1 MGSRCAFRCQVK
13 QSIFSFN
20 FLSQICHNSTSNMDS
35 QQLHLNIDFVGSS
48 GIILSAEQK
57 ATLQNS
63 LCILKNNMKFTK
75 VYFWGKVLGVKND
88 YFIVQGIGK
97 DELGEKKT
105 LYSNDCISWGL
116 LPVATDA
123 VKQQAKLAK
132 GRFTGDPSFE
142 FEHVEIK
149 RIGEG
154 DEVTEE
160 EETIMIKEEDRLSA
174 VISRI
179 DDDVRIV
186 PRGAFIKTP
195 TGQVYENRSFE
206 GLAVAES
213 AKLCNYMHLREPER
227 LHEKSLLQKANLDKA
242 LDFMDT
248 IDEDIPKGSW
258 ALQFERGSALVTLRS
273 LLWLG
278 YTFFHVPGS
287 RLFGS
292 VYVGTGEQN
301 MDLPF
306 ML

>member
-1 MGSRCAFRCQVK
+1 
-13 QSIFSFN
+13 
-20 FLSQICHNSTSNMDS
+20 MDS

-63 LCILKNNMKFTK
+63 LTILKNNMKFSK

-132 GRFTGDPSFE
+132 GRFTWWSFIWVWARWSE
-142 FEHVEIK
+142 K
-149 RIGEG
+149 IGEG
-154 DEVTEE
+154 DDATEE
-160 EETIMIKEEDRLSA
+160 EETVMIKEEDRLSA

-186 PRGAFIKTP
+186 PRGAFTKTP
-195 TGQVYENRSFE
+195 TASVYENRSFE

-227 LHEKSLLQKANLDKA
+227 LHEKSLLQKANLDKS

-258 ALQFERGSALVTLRS
+258 ALQFERGSGLVTLRS

-278 YTFFHVPGS
+278 YTFYHVPCTRS
-287 RLFGS
+287 FGS